1 MEIYPVLLMIVF
13 IALGMPVGF
22 ALGVAGSIGLSMIGG
37 WDALLQV
44 CSTTP
49 YRSVTSMTMAT
60 IPLFIF
66 MAEMVSAGG
75 IARDLF
81 DACTKFVGRIP
92 GGVAVATV
100 IANAGFGAISGSSLA
115 AAGAMSSVAM
125 PELRRAGY
133 SAPISAGVIAV
144 AGTLAIMIPPS
155 IPLVVYGIVTE
166 TSIGKLLIAGIVP
179 GLMTMVIYS
188 IGIIFWG
195 RVKPGTIPNGQRHS
209 WKEKFQTLP
218 KIWVFLVIVAV
229 IFFCLYG
236 GVATPSEVASIGAT
250 VTLLMLVITKQ
261 MGLQGILRAARR
273 TMKATAMIFFI
284 IIGAMIFGYYLT
296 ASQLAH
302 NLIIYIGGLGLP
314 NWGVMAL
321 IVIIYLILGCLMDQ
335 MAILLITLP
344 ITFPLVMS
352 LGYNPIWYGIIIVK
366 LAEIGLITPPVGMNC
381 YVVSGATGVPLQD
394 VFKGSMMMLAF
405 EFITIGLLLAFPIL
419 STWLP
424 STIRG

>member
-1 MEIYPVLLMIVF
+1 
-13 IALGMPVGF
+13 
-22 ALGVAGSIGLSMIGG
+22 
-37 WDALLQV
+37 
-44 CSTTP
+44 
-49 YRSVTSMTMAT
+49 
-60 IPLFIF
+60 
-66 MAEMVSAGG
+66 
-75 IARDLF
+75 
-81 DACTKFVGRIP
+81 
-92 GGVAVATV
+92 
-100 IANAGFGAISGSSLA
+100 
-115 AAGAMSSVAM
+115 
-125 PELRRAGY
+125 
-133 SAPISAGVIAV
+133 
-144 AGTLAIMIPPS
+144 
-155 IPLVVYGIVTE
+155 VTE

-179 GLMTMVIYS
+179 GLMTMVVYS

-195 RVKPGTIPNGQRHS
+195 RMKPGTIPNGQRHS

-250 VTLLMLVITKQ
+250 VTLLMLVCTKQ

-273 TMKATAMIFFI
+273 TMKATAMIFMI

-302 NLIIYIGGLGLP
+302 NLIVYISGLGLP